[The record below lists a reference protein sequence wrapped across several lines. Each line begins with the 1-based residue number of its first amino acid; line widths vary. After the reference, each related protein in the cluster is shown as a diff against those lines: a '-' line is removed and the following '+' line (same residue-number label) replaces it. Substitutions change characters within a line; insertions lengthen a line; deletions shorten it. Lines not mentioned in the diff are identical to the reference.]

1 VAWIELTVK
10 TGDTSF
16 SIEGLPFPVLDS
28 LGTTRFAAT
37 EKKSLY
43 LVVLYGS
50 LPTFYRLED
59 LNMLVCT
66 WSPKGQFTA

>member
-1 VAWIELTVK
+1 
-10 TGDTSF
+10 
-16 SIEGLPFPVLDS
+16 